1 MSETFTLLD
10 SHALGDLRTYL
21 GRAAR
26 IDDGSVR
33 LIANGGVLA
42 VYSAVLY
49 PAGLLDESPTVLG
62 LRTFALP
69 NQESLDVVVPIASLV
84 RRLDTAESTIVDAA
98 AHVSVSIPMQVHSA
112 TWAAITPPRG
122 GWESLGT
129 ISTGILAEAAH
140 AGIQEVAELIPDGSG
155 LPIVQKVRGEVWG
168 RALSGYDNVPAG
180 AAFAALS
187 LGFFSEPN
195 EEAPL
200 YLSGAWTRLTTQR
213 GHVLIKQRAWS
224 IGR

>member
-26 IDDGSVR
+26 IEDGSVR

-42 VYSAVLY
+42 VYSAVIY

-69 NQESLDVVVPIASLV
+69 LQETFDVVVPIASLV
-84 RRLDTAESTIVDAA
+84 RRIDTAEATIEDAA
-98 AHVSVSIPMQVHSA
+98 AHVTVSIPMQVHSA

-129 ISTGILAEAAH
+129 ISTVVLSDVAH
-140 AGIQEVAELIPDGSG
+140 AGIHEVAELVPDGSG
-155 LPIVQKVRGEVWG
+155 LPVVQKVRAEVWG
-168 RALSGYDNVPAG
+168 RPLAGHDNLPGG

-187 LGFFSEPN
+187 LGFFSEN
-195 EEAPL
+195 DEEAPL

-224 IGR
+224 LAR